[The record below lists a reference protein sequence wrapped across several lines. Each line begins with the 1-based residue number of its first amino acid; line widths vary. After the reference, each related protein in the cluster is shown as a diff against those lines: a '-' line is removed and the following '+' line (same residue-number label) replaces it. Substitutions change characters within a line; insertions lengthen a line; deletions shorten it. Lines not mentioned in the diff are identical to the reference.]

1 METHLLRTFVTVA
14 RLGSFSAAAEELG
27 YTQSAVSQQIAALEH
42 DLGVVLLA
50 RRPVAPT
57 AAGER
62 LLEHA
67 GPLLLRVQAARADVT
82 RAIRPHGPVRLALT
96 PLALPQLTPQ
106 PAATQPA
113 AFQAATQPAAF
124 QFVVPRGVAI
134 SVHVTDAEHAARL
147 VASAEADLALVD
159 GIAAPTDPLPAPATA
174 PLHAQGVAEHPLV
187 IALPAA
193 HPLAGRPALDLAD
206 LVDALWIDAPQICGP
221 LSRLRAASGLDGFR
235 TGLHYTGCD
244 TRTLLT
250 LIAAGHGLAILPAG
264 AAQHPH
270 AVQGV
275 PLAGP
280 RLVHRVELLHG
291 GHLPPGPAA
300 TLAEHLASALA

>member
-14 RLGSFSAAAEELG
+14 RLSSFSAAAEELG

-42 DLGVVLLA
+42 DLGVVLLT

-82 RAIRPHGPVRLALT
+82 RATRPHGPVRLALT
-96 PLALPQLTPQ
+96 PLALPQPT
-106 PAATQPA
+106 AS
-113 AFQAATQPAAF
+113 QAL
-124 QFVVPRGVAI
+124 VPRGVAI
-134 SVHVTDAEHAARL
+134 SVHVTDADHAARL

-193 HPLAGRPALDLAD
+193 HPLAGRSALDLAG
-206 LVDALWIDAPQICGP
+206 LIDALWIDAPQICGP
-221 LSRLRAASGLDGFR
+221 LTRLRAASGLEGFR
-235 TGLHYTGCD
+235 TGLHYSGCD

-250 LIAAGHGLAILPAG
+250 LIAAGHGLAVLPAHL
-264 AAQHPH
+264 APH
-270 AVQGV
+270 LPRAV

-291 GHLPPGPAA
+291 HLPPGPAA
-300 TLAEHLASALA
+300 TLARHLSSAFG